1 MNSIIIDSAIT
12 SIKVSVISVL
22 ITFFIHKKLKKL
34 GENKYEVV

>member
-22 ITFFIHKKLKKL
+22 ITFFIAIIFIYFFKFL
-34 GENKYEVV
+34 